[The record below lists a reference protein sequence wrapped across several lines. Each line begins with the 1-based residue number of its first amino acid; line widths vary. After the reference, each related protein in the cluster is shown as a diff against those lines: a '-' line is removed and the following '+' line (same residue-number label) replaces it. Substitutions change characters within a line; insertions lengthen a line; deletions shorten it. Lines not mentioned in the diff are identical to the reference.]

1 MFPVNIINGLDLW
14 RDTLRFKL
22 TAIFNLLFIL
32 MLMIHL
38 FKVDVNYIRRWA
50 ARWSDWLS
58 TSARDLHVT
67 F

>member
-14 RDTLRFKL
+14 RDTLSFKL

-38 FKVDVNYIRRWA
+38 PSF
-50 ARWSDWLS
+50 
-58 TSARDLHVT
+58 HVGFT
-67 F
+67 CCLIHCFSELV